1 MAYFATVLLQNVTV
15 TLFVFSKRLISRYL
29 FINFLLIDDT
39 FILLDN
45 GELYEGDIKLDP
57 LTRLY
62 MEVDR
67 NLPPRRKRAI
77 ARDRTKRWEGG
88 VIPYVIDRKL
98 RKYLFLVLKSI
109 SRIEVVN
116 SESKKHVGR

>member
-1 MAYFATVLLQNVTV
+1 M
-15 TLFVFSKRLISRYL
+15 
-29 FINFLLIDDT
+29 
-39 FILLDN
+39 LDN

-77 ARDRTKRWEGG
+77 ARDRTKRWKGG

-98 RKYLFLVLKSI
+98 RKCLFLVFQSMLSI
-109 SRIEVVN
+109 KVVD
-116 SESKKHVGR
+116 SESKDTCLKIEWIS